1 MKLRTDFVTNSS
13 SSSFV
18 IARKE
23 EFTDEEKELI
33 VQYVENALLGE
44 KVLSPNSTEEEI
56 QKAIKENYELE
67 DNEEEVRRALK
78 NGLSIYDGWVS
89 FEDPDWK
96 ISSFYEDIWALLGE
110 KMSRRFQEIETSL
123 EY

>member
-110 KMSRRFQEIETSL
+110 KMGRRFQEIETSL